1 MKEATP
7 VKFYLARYFFLALSA
22 LQGLASALMLL
33 QFGDSPKA
41 RFVSFA
47 LFTLAL
53 IFLSL
58 HLLVSKNIKRVAL
71 SKKKIAVINPH
82 KVKSYDW
89 SDVKNIKLI
98 PFLNMYSLKLKGKKN
113 KIYFLATGNT
123 QALFGIFSA
132 DSDLIP
138 KKVR

>member
-1 MKEATP
+1 MGEVNP

-41 RFVSFA
+41 RFVAFA

-53 IFLSL
+53 ILFSM
-58 HLLVSKNIKRVAL
+58 HLLLSNRIRRVAI
-71 SKKKIAVINPH
+71 SKKKIELIKPG
-82 KVKSYDW
+82 KEKSYDW
-89 SDVKNIKLI
+89 DDVKSVKLI
-98 PFLNMYSLKLKGKKN
+98 PFLNMYCLKLKGKKN
-113 KIYFLATGNT
+113 KIYFLPAGNT
-123 QALFGIFSA
+123 QTMFGLFPS

-138 KKVR
+138 KKMR